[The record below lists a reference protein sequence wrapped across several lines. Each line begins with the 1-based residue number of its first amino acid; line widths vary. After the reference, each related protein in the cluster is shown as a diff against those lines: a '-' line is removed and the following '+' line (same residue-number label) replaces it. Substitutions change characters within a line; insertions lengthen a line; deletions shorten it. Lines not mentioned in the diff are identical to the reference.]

1 MYLVIP
7 FNFIPNHPQTLTQGG
22 RASAYLSP
30 DCKIPPVSENLFTP
44 LQLPLQISSS
54 GCPPLV
60 NASTSVCLLSS
71 SRNHYNTH
79 QPSTPSSSSPTPPI
93 RFFPLHKYQIPI
105 RSNLA
110 HIIMGRTVTVFS
122 AFHRTLLSSNAAQD
136 GISTVPPSTPRSD
149 KLAQRQCS
157 SRRRSGIQVLCNVAV
172 FRMNVVYPD
181 RCCKMKYNARQGEET
196 TPWCLCL
203 FAPGPVRP
211 FTGDVIHKKSI
222 YTHVW

>member
-110 HIIMGRTVTVFS
+110 HIIMGRTVTVFQLFIAHS
-122 AFHRTLLSSNAAQD
+122 YQATQHRTASARCRPRHPDPTNSHSDSAHLGGEAEFKSFATLLFF
-136 GISTVPPSTPRSD
+136 G
-149 KLAQRQCS
+149 
-157 SRRRSGIQVLCNVAV
+157 
-172 FRMNVVYPD
+172 
-181 RCCKMKYNARQGEET
+181 
-196 TPWCLCL
+196 
-203 FAPGPVRP
+203 
-211 FTGDVIHKKSI
+211 
-222 YTHVW
+222 